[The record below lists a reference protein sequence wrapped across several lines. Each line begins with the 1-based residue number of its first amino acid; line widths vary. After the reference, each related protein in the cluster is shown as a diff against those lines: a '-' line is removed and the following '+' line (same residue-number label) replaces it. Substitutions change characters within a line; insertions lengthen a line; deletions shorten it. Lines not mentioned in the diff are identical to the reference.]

1 MGPRGA
7 RDKPIRISPHAA
19 EQAWFRGTAAAEIER
34 AIREGPWRPADGGR
48 RQARLS
54 LAYKQTWNGKHYARK
69 VVRPIFVEREHEIV
83 VVTVY
88 TYYEA

>member
-7 RDKPIRISPHAA
+7 REKPIRLSPHAA
-19 EQAWFRGTAAAEIER
+19 EQAWFRGTDAAEVER
-34 AIREGPWRPADGGR
+34 AVREGLWRPADMGR
-48 RQARLS
+48 EQARLS
-54 LAYKQTWNGKHYARK
+54 LAYDRTWNGKHYARK
-69 VVRPIFVEREHEIV
+69 IVRPIFAEREYEII